1 MANYAPQDMAYL
13 LRVSKPSGKM
23 TQEEMALAQ
32 SIGQAVAPLGAMPV
46 DMPMQQPMPQ
56 AMPQAMPQGQPMNR
70 LAAIQAAADAQ
81 LAGQGDAANP
91 NMGNIAKYF
100 QGRR

>member
-1 MANYAPQDMAYL
+1 MPNYAPQDMAYL

-32 SIGQAVAPLGAMPV
+32 SIGQAVAPLGARPV
-46 DMPMQQPMPQ
+46 DMPMQQS
-56 AMPQAMPQGQPMNR
+56 MPQAMPQGQPMNR

-91 NMGNIAKYF
+91 NMANIAKYF